1 YNHKYKTFF
10 YFLKRLKTFL
20 PFSENLIN
28 PEFIP
33 TKQLI
38 LFDVL
43 RKYFPQHNLIISDFS
58 SLPEAIQ
65 GLNAPLVQTRLSGM
79 TIPCSTYL
87 VKQGYFDIM
96 FPTDFQ
102 NLKDLYRKVCLQS
115 GETKLIKIYAHRKF
129 LEQWGDT
136 KATKTISGENPMLDW
151 FENVKFLITQ

>member
-1 YNHKYKTFF
+1 
-10 YFLKRLKTFL
+10 
-20 PFSENLIN
+20 
-28 PEFIP
+28 
-33 TKQLI
+33 
-38 LFDVL
+38 
-43 RKYFPQHNLIISDFS
+43 
-58 SLPEAIQ
+58 
-65 GLNAPLVQTRLSGM
+65 
-79 TIPCSTYL
+79 
-87 VKQGYFDIM
+87 M